1 MHKLMHQS
9 FHYINNQARFCI
21 LFHSYVSPIFILLSI
36 ENTISENDNAL
47 SKISWTHYD
56 SFLKQPTR
64 KQSNFGRTTVLSS
77 YTCIHQSSQ
86 KSFHE
91 AKPYQTHR
99 YLLGAY
105 SMTMPFQFLG
115 CLVYTQKTWHKLNH
129 HLEFRPLLT
138 KSNTVRAPS

>member
-1 MHKLMHQS
+1 MHQS
-9 FHYINNQARFCI
+9 FNYIPKWYTNGHHSKMRINNQARFCI
-21 LFHSYVSPIFILLSI
+21 LFHSYVSPILPILLSI
-36 ENTISENDNAL
+36 KNTMSENDNAL
-47 SKISWTHYD
+47 SKIISTYYD

-115 CLVYTQKTWHKLNH
+115 CLVYTQKTK
-129 HLEFRPLLT
+129 
-138 KSNTVRAPS
+138 PSP